1 MTDGLGN
8 PQSVLVLGGG
18 SDIAAAT
25 LRRLVARRTRRIVL
39 AARRTDSLSALRAE
53 LEAAGAKVDAVVFDA
68 DDTDSH
74 PQAIADAFDRSGP
87 FDMVLVAF
95 GLLGEPETS
104 AEHHDQAVA
113 VVRTNMLGA
122 VSAMVPAAARL
133 RAQGHGW
140 LVVLS
145 SLGAERPRASNAV
158 YAAAKAGLD
167 GFATALGDRLTGS
180 GVRVMVVRPGFVHTK
195 MTAGRPVLPMAAS
208 ADDVAAGIVDGL
220 RRGAETV
227 WVPRR
232 GRWAMLAARA
242 LPRAAFRRMA
252 P

>member
-1 MTDGLGN
+1 MDALGA

-25 LRRLVARRTRRIVL
+25 LRRLVAGRTRRVVL
-39 AARRTDSLSALRAE
+39 AGRRTEAFAGLTAE
-53 LEAAGAKVDAVVFDA
+53 LQAAGARVDAIAFDA
-68 DDTDSH
+68 DRTESH
-74 PQAIADAFDRSGP
+74 PAVIDAAFDEHGP
-87 FDMVLVAF
+87 FDVVLVAF
-95 GLLGEPETS
+95 GLLGDPDTS
-104 AEHHDQAVA
+104 AERHDEAVA
-113 VVRTNMLGA
+113 VVRTTMLGG
-122 VSAMVPAAARL
+122 VSVLVPAAERL
-133 RAQGHGW
+133 RRQGHGR

-158 YAAAKAGLD
+158 YSAAKAGLD
-167 GFATALGDRLTGS
+167 GFATALGDRLAGS
-180 GVRVMVVRPGFVHTK
+180 GVRVMVVRPAFVATK
-195 MTAGRPVLPMAAS
+195 MTAGRTPLPMAVS
-208 ADDVAAGIVDGL
+208 AGEVADAIVGGL

-242 LPRAAFRRMA
+242 IPRAAFRRLA

>member
-87 FDMVLVAF
+87 FDMVLVFSSKGYAWTWMSPASVSLKMKVKASSTRSVPNQTYLQPC
-95 GLLGEPETS
+95 GTTRSPKS
-104 AEHHDQAVA
+104 VA
-113 VVRTNMLGA
+113 
-122 VSAMVPAAARL
+122 
-133 RAQGHGW
+133 
-140 LVVLS
+140 
-145 SLGAERPRASNAV
+145 
-158 YAAAKAGLD
+158 
-167 GFATALGDRLTGS
+167 
-180 GVRVMVVRPGFVHTK
+180 
-195 MTAGRPVLPMAAS
+195 
-208 ADDVAAGIVDGL
+208 
-220 RRGAETV
+220 
-227 WVPRR
+227 
-232 GRWAMLAARA
+232 
-242 LPRAAFRRMA
+242 
-252 P
+252 

>member
-1 MTDGLGN
+1 MTDGLGA

-25 LRRLVARRTRRIVL
+25 LRRLVAARTRRVTL
-39 AARRTDSLSALRAE
+39 AARRPSSLEGLRDE
-53 LEAAGAKVDAVVFDA
+53 LAAAGAQVEVVAFDA

-74 PQAIADAFDRSGP
+74 PGVIDEAFDRHGP

-95 GLLGEPETS
+95 GLLGDPETS
-104 AEHHDQAVA
+104 ADHHGDAVA
-113 VVRTNMLGA
+113 VVRTTMLGA
-122 VSAMVPAAARL
+122 VSAIVPTAARL

-145 SLGAERPRASNAV
+145 SLGAERPRAGNAV

-167 GFATALGDRLTGS
+167 GFATALGDRLAGS
-180 GVRVMVVRPGFVHTK
+180 GVRVMVVRPGFVRTK
-195 MTAGRPVLPMAAS
+195 MTAGRPPLPLAAS
-208 ADDVAAGIVDGL
+208 ADDVAAAILDGL

-232 GRWAMLAARA
+232 GRWAMLAVRA
-242 LPRAAFRRMA
+242 VPRAAFRRVSR
-252 P
+252 

>member
-1 MTDGLGN
+1 MTDGLGA

-25 LRRLVARRTRRIVL
+25 LRRLVARRARRVVL
-39 AARRTDSLSALRAE
+39 AARHPEALAGLRAE
-53 LEAAGAKVDAVVFDA
+53 LEAAGAAVDVVAFDA

-74 PQAIADAFDRSGP
+74 PQAIAGMFDGQGP

-95 GLLGEPETS
+95 GLLGEPDTS
-104 AEHHDQAVA
+104 AEQHDEAVA

-167 GFATALGDRLTGS
+167 GFATALGDRLAGS

-208 ADDVAAGIVDGL
+208 ADDVGAAIVDGL

-227 WVPRR
+227 WVPGR

-242 LPRAAFRRMA
+242 MPRAAFRRMA